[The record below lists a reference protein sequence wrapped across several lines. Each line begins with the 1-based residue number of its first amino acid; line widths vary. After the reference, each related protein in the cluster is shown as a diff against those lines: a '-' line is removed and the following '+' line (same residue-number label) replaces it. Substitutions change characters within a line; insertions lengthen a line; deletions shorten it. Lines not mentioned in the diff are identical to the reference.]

1 MTRNPSIA
9 EIRRSSVK
17 NGIARDTSCSSQVNL
32 KNVLA
37 NCNSQDELR
46 SPTKI
51 KPAKPAEV
59 VESGESVLKNQ
70 DKK

>member
-1 MTRNPSIA
+1 MSRNPSIA
-9 EIRRSSVK
+9 EMRRSSAK
-17 NGIARDTSCSSQVNL
+17 FGIARDTSCSSQVNL

-37 NCNSQDELR
+37 SSNSQDELR
-46 SPTKI
+46 SPRKV